1 MPQGTASGVRMLSW
15 MYSANSMSAAR
26 NCASESFRLRGVGA
40 GTECEASTLIAD
52 RRGKVNKKEYDENQI
67 KWMIPVTN
75 IIIITSVL
83 TLAQE

>member
-1 MPQGTASGVRMLSW
+1 MLSW
-15 MYSANSMSAAR
+15 MYSANSMSPAKS
-26 NCASESFRLRGVGA
+26 CASESFRLRGVGA